1 MKTTQ
6 QRWKTRGKKK
16 VESDKNKPKKRKTQK
31 EKKMRKTGKTGGP
44 TPLPFVQWDIW
55 QGIAKIWT

>member
-1 MKTTQ
+1 
-6 QRWKTRGKKK
+6 
-16 VESDKNKPKKRKTQK
+16 
-31 EKKMRKTGKTGGP
+31 MRETGKTGGQ